1 MIKSDLPKEAFN
13 QFYGTYLSTLDDSDL
28 NDLMSIG
35 KKEFVRFIENIPEE
49 KLYSSYALG
58 KWTIAEVILHII
70 DAERVFQYRAL
81 RFLRNDKT
89 PLPGFD
95 QDLYVKTSN
104 ANTRSKNSLISEYLA
119 VREASITLFLNL
131 DNEGLTRSGVASNI
145 EWTVAT
151 LGFVICGH
159 QKHHRQIIA
168 QRYLG
173 PNPI

>member
-1 MIKSDLPKEAFN
+1 MRKSDLPKEAYD
-13 QFYGTYLSTLDDSDL
+13 QFYGTYLSVLDDSEL
-28 NDLMSIG
+28 KVLLVNG
-35 KKEFVRFIENIPEE
+35 KTEFANFIKNIPDN
-49 KLYSSYALG
+49 KLHSTYEIG

-95 QDLYVKTSN
+95 QDLFVKHSN
-104 ANTRSKNSLISEYLA
+104 ANTRDKDSLIAEFKA

-131 DNEGLTRSGVASNI
+131 KNEDLSRTGTASNI
-145 EWTVAT
+145 EWTVGT

-159 QKHHRQIIA
+159 LKHHQQIILH
-168 QRYLG
+168 RYLQA
-173 PNPI
+173 